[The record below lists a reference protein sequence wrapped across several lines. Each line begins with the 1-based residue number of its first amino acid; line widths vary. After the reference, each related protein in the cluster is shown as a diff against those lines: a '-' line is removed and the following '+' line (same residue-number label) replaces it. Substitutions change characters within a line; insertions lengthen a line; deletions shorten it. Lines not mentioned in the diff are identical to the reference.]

1 MDRDRFYENFME
13 TASPA
18 PVDPVE
24 TEDMSSKET
33 FTRAEVEELI
43 NQKIEEMKGGF
54 YNGNE
59 ETGGSTEGT
68 EGNDENGGNESE

>member
-13 TASPA
+13 TAPPA

-54 YNGNE
+54 YNGE
-59 ETGGSTEGT
+59 ETGGSNEGT

>member
-13 TASPA
+13 TAPPA
-18 PVDPVE
+18 DPVE
-24 TEDMSSKET
+24 PEDMSSKET

-54 YNGNE
+54 YNGSE
-59 ETGGSTEGT
+59 ETGGSNEGS